1 MSKKRIITVDS
12 FLNDWKDSG
21 DALYASGS
29 SKYGIYF
36 YWNGNIY
43 SRSDEFDKE
52 SIYNPDANIAVEI
65 DNCFKFAGDYD
76 HVSEYGRLVP
86 DPKPEYYEIVP
97 RGRVLLKASK
107 SGELNEAIILVPKG
121 SEDND
126 SMIKSI
132 VRKFNLSS
140 FQSISVEDDER
151 EYDTGAAH
159 YDVFA
164 TAQAQHLWESLEYLT
179 ELLSK
184 VVEGFDK
191 DINGISR
198 EVFKEILIN
207 PNPGGEL
214 LELLKYDYEL
224 PIEEINIGSIGKI
237 ARGAYDDVVNLVKT
251 IYPIAPI

>member
-1 MSKKRIITVDS
+1 MSKKRIITVDN
-12 FLNDWKDSG
+12 FLKDCKDSG
-21 DALYASGS
+21 DALSASGS
-29 SKYGIYF
+29 PRYGIFF

-43 SRSDEFDKE
+43 SRSDEFDKKN
-52 SIYNPDANIAVEI
+52 IYNPDANISVEI
-65 DNCFKFAGDYD
+65 DNCVKFAGAYD
-76 HVSEYGRLVP
+76 HVSEYGKLVP

-97 RGRVLLKASK
+97 RGRVLIKASK

-126 SMIKSI
+126 SMIASI

-140 FQSISVEDDER
+140 FRSVSVEDDEG
-151 EYDTGAAH
+151 EFDTGAAH

-164 TAQAQHLWESLEYLT
+164 TAQAQQLWESLEYLT

-184 VVEGFDK
+184 VGEGFDK
-191 DINGISR
+191 DIDGISK

-214 LELLKYDYEL
+214 LDLLKYDYEL
-224 PIEEINIGSIGKI
+224 PIEEVGIDSIKKI
-237 ARGAYDDVVNLVKT
+237 ARGTYDDVVKLIKT